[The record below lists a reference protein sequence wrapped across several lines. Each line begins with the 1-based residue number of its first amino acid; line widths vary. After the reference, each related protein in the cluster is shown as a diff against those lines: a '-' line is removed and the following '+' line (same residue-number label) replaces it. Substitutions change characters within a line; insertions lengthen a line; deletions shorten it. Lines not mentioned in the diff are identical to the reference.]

1 MAAAAYARRL
11 HEADDA
17 RDIARMFLPSS
28 SRTTRSPLKQPAHA
42 TAWARRVATLAAV
55 SGAMM
60 LAACEQ
66 RAIHGTPVDPPIT
79 IPVLELTTA
88 NGTPVRLGART
99 EGPTVVFFG
108 YTHCPDVC
116 PTTLSDW
123 KRIRTKLGEDGAR
136 VRFVFVSVDP
146 QRDTPEIAAKYAAGF
161 DPSFIGVSGDSATTA
176 RVQATFMVA
185 SSHHGSPSGSHTM
198 PQAAT
203 YEVMHSGQSF
213 LLDAEGRLVA
223 IYSFGNGHD
232 ALAADLERVL

>member
-1 MAAAAYARRL
+1 MA
-11 HEADDA
+11 
-17 RDIARMFLPSS
+17 LPSS
-28 SRTTRSPLKQPAHA
+28 SRTSRSPLKPPARA
-42 TAWARRVATLAAV
+42 AALARRVATLAAV
-55 SGAMM
+55 SGAM
-60 LAACEQ
+60 LLTACEQ
-66 RAIHGTPVDPPIT
+66 RAIHGTPVDPPIA
-79 IPVLELTTA
+79 IPVQEFTA
-88 NGTPVRLGART
+88 ADGAPVRLGEKS

-123 KRIRTKLGEDGAR
+123 KRIRTKLGKDGAR

-161 DPSFIGVSGDSATTA
+161 HPSFIGVSGDSATTA
-176 RVQATFMVA
+176 RVQAAFMVA

-198 PQAAT
+198 PSTAK

-213 LLDAEGRLVA
+213 LLDAAGRLVA
-223 IYSFGNGHD
+223 IYSFGNGRD